1 MANGMKNLLDM
12 ILRAVDW
19 SFDHGGLQIAMAA
32 FILTCWM
39 TFGPT
44 NEERREYW
52 RLVGGFFG
60 VRTWKR
66 SFRIIRGMTIRYML
80 RWKRRFQSA
89 VGYMSYLSARVYLDM
104 FYREQRHIMR
114 TELQRRESKNKLER
128 RVKHRIERENVWFE
142 V

>member
-1 MANGMKNLLDM
+1 MARTIHEIIDM
-12 ILRAVDW
+12 TMRAMDW
-19 SFDHGGLQIAMAA
+19 SFDHGGLHIAMAA

-39 TFGPT
+39 TFGPS
-44 NEERREYW
+44 NEERREFW

-66 SFRIIRGMTIRYML
+66 TFRIMRGMALRYML

-104 FYREQRHIMR
+104 FYREQRHIVK
-114 TELQRRESKNKLER
+114 TELQRQNSRKKLER
-128 RVKHRIERENVWFE
+128 RIRHRIERENVWFE